1 MIRATAR
8 APTRSGASAIR
19 PCGASVTLKTATMI
33 ATAAG
38 HNRRVAMAL
47 STSTHAASVPN
58 AISGSGRRPLLNGSH
73 AARNTAPAV
82 QTATRLFASRLP
94 SRGSTQRLM
103 ISQVAI
109 AAAVAGSRIH
119 TPAVL
124 IAARCASTDW
134 YQSNGAS
141 VVPKKR

>member
-1 MIRATAR
+1 M
-8 APTRSGASAIR
+8 
-19 PCGASVTLKTATMI
+19 
-33 ATAAG
+33 
-38 HNRRVAMAL
+38 
-47 STSTHAASVPN
+47 PN
-58 AISGSGRRPLLNGSH
+58 AMSGSGRRPLLNGSQ

-82 QTATRLFASRLP
+82 STATRLTVIRLP

-109 AAAVAGSRIH
+109 AAAVAGSRIQ

-124 IAARCASTDW
+124 IDARWASTLW

-141 VVPKKR
+141 RGAEEPVVVGGVAGIRRTPARSSRL